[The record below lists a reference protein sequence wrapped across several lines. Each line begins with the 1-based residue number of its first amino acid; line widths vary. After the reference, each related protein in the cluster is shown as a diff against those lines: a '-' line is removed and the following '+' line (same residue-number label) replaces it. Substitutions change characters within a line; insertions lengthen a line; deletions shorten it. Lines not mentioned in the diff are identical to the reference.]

1 MFRCCA
7 LPLPLYP
14 VDNSSV
20 PRDLLFRWHKPG
32 IISLPHESKMLR
44 TVSKRLLWHY
54 IHSNKHTH
62 NRCYLGRA
70 GLGLVGSICRHFA
83 RGEIKRDQRVG
94 RAGFRS
100 SGTPLPITIFQNVNR
115 ARYFQRCLC
124 ELTVWAGRPS
134 AVLQNGVTK
143 YLDDTQAAK
152 LHVFLLTRNK
162 AEVFFS
168 SAT

>member
-1 MFRCCA
+1 MA
-7 LPLPLYP
+7 LHP
-14 VDNSSV
+14 VSTHTKSV
-20 PRDLLFRWHKPG
+20 LL
-32 IISLPHESKMLR
+32 
-44 TVSKRLLWHY
+44 
-54 IHSNKHTH
+54 
-62 NRCYLGRA
+62 LGRA

-94 RAGFRS
+94 RVGFRS

-162 AEVFFS
+162 AKVFFS